1 MSEASAARVLAG
13 YFGQQVRVIIEGEQG
28 VRADEPD
35 AVHDVRVASRRLRS
49 ALRTFEPL
57 LDVRRTQAMRIE
69 LKWLGE
75 ELGRPRD
82 AEVLLERLLSEV
94 AELPPGKL
102 IGPVVE
108 RLELELRSSHSSA
121 HEELVEA
128 LDSPRFVALRDEL
141 QQLLDE
147 PPFLRKAGEA
157 AFLAL
162 PLQLRWADR
171 RVLRRWKAARRADHL
186 ESPVLYHEVRKAA
199 KAARYAWEA
208 CQTVFGASATVRAK
222 AWKAVTE
229 SLGTV
234 QDTVVSRQRLAELA
248 WLAAEAEESTVSYD
262 QLSWSEYALAQDSMA
277 AAEEALQAAAELVH
291 GCWEPRRK
299 ADEAPKSDE
308 EPPAEVEAGNGGFD
322 QALTTENQLDA

>member
-1 MSEASAARVLAG
+1 MSEASAARVLASH
-13 YFGQQVRVIIEGEQG
+13 FDRQVRVIVEGEPG
-28 VRADEPD
+28 VRADESD
-35 AVHDVRVASRRLRS
+35 AVHDVRVALRRLRS

-57 LDVRRTQAMRIE
+57 LDTGRSQPLRIE

-75 ELGRPRD
+75 ELGGPRD

-94 AELPPGKL
+94 AELPSDKL

-108 RLELELRSSHSSA
+108 RLEVELRSSHRSA
-121 HEELVEA
+121 HAELVEA
-128 LDSPRFVALRDEL
+128 LDSPRFLTLRAEL
-141 QQLLDE
+141 QRLLDE
-147 PPFLRKAGEA
+147 PPLARKAREA
-157 AFLAL
+157 AFLVL

-171 RVLRRWKAARRADHL
+171 RVLRRWKAARTADHL
-186 ESPVLYHEVRKAA
+186 ESPALYHETRKAA

-208 CQTVFGASATVRAK
+208 CQDVFGASATVRAK

-229 SLGTV
+229 SLGIV

-262 QLSWSEYALAQDSMA
+262 QLSWSEHARSQDSMA

-291 GCWEPRRK
+291 GCWEGASN
-299 ADEAPKSDE
+299 ADEPKPGE
-308 EPPAEVEAGNGGFD
+308 GPTAAD
-322 QALTTENQLDA
+322 QAIFPQG